1 MRVFMDEVSLAAV
14 AEAFSRKAEVYDAFG
29 ENHPLLQRM
38 RDKVRQHVLRHLQP
52 GARLLEMNAGSG
64 SDAVFFAALGYTV
77 HATDLAPGMVSKI
90 EEKAKHYGL
99 TDRLSC
105 QRLDFHCLDQA
116 RGAPFD
122 YIFSN
127 MGGVNCAVDLSRVAR
142 ATEQALILGGRLTW
156 VVMPPICLWELAQAL
171 RLNFRLAL
179 RRLKP
184 HGVQAHVE
192 GVYFTTRYY
201 SPNTVRTAFGEQFE
215 LLELEGLSV
224 FTPPA
229 DHKDF
234 AHRRP
239 RLYAAL
245 AALDD
250 RLARRFPFNRCGDFY
265 IVTLERG
272 K

>member
-1 MRVFMDEVSLAAV
+1 MDEVYLAAV
-14 AEAFSRKAEVYDAFG
+14 AEAFSRKAGVYDAFG

-38 RDKVRQHVLRHLQP
+38 REKVRRHVLRHLQP
-52 GARLLEMNAGSG
+52 EARILEMNAGSG
-64 SDAVFFAALGYTV
+64 SDAVFFAAQGYTV

-90 EEKAKHYGL
+90 EEKAIHYGL
-99 TDRLSC
+99 IDRLSC
-105 QRLDFHCLDQA
+105 QRLDFHRLDLA

-127 MGGVNCAVDLSRVAR
+127 LGGVNCAVDLPSVAR
-142 ATEQALILGGRLTW
+142 ATERVLTPGGRLTW

-171 RLNFRLAL
+171 RLNFRFAL

-184 HGVQAHVE
+184 NGVQAHVE

-201 SPNTVRTAFGEQFE
+201 SPNAVRAAFGAQFQV
-215 LLELEGLSV
+215 LELEGLSV

-250 RLARRFPFNRCGDFY
+250 RLARRAPFNRWGDFY
-265 IVTLERG
+265 IITLQRG